1 MGGRA
6 GSGATA
12 GMGSRV
18 QGRGR
23 YGDFSRTLG
32 DEIKQYNKAYSQ
44 LEKELGDTY
53 RKQAASASTETL
65 QKLVSTKPQGV
76 EVVKSEWNKN
86 VKLAKSG
93 NFDLDVVSHDSN
105 DWGRSW
111 MKSIAKQALA
121 QTIIKGEL
129 AKRT

>member
-6 GSGATA
+6 GGSGI
-12 GMGSRV
+12 GLGSRV
-18 QGRGR
+18 SGRGR

-32 DEIKQYNKAYSQ
+32 DEINQYNKAYSQ
-44 LEKELGDTY
+44 VEKELGDTY
-53 RKQAASASTETL
+53 RKQAAAASTEML
-65 QKLVSTKPQGV
+65 QKFVSTKPQGV

-93 NFDLDVVSHDSN
+93 DSYLDVVSHESS

-111 MKSIAKQALA
+111 MKSVA
-121 QTIIKGEL
+121 
-129 AKRT
+129 

>member
-6 GSGATA
+6 GGSGT
-12 GMGSRV
+12 GLGSRV
-18 QGRGR
+18 SGRGR

-32 DEIKQYNKAYSQ
+32 DEINQYNKAYSQ
-44 LEKELGDTY
+44 VEKELGDTY
-53 RKQAASASTETL
+53 RKQAAAASTEML
-65 QKLVSTKPQGV
+65 QKFVSTKPQGV

-93 NFDLDVVSHDSN
+93 DSYLDVVSHESS

-111 MKSIAKQALA
+111 MKSVAQQALA
-121 QTIIKGEL
+121 QNIIKGEL
-129 AKRT
+129 KKRK